1 MGRDKFRSGD
11 VDPREK
17 YGGPPTFN
25 MSEELYGLEG
35 REIPDFWLEP
45 PGLQRESPE
54 RPRLCLFELQVR
66 INFYLIEYYSNLL

>member
-1 MGRDKFRSGD
+1 MPSRGRPNAPPENDWRD

-54 RPRLCLFELQVR
+54 RPGTFRG
-66 INFYLIEYYSNLL
+66 